1 MSISTIKEE
10 KFQKIFSRTEE
21 DFKNAS
27 NFFKELYE
35 ENLKEKKENLSPI
48 VEIEELKM
56 PIPENKEELLED
68 KYCQRFKSRFTRKFS
83 ERFVL
88 GKIRCDIV
96 LENPEFSFLL
106 FITESPKRKK
116 YLFENEVKY
125 IGIDYTGYSDD
136 LALISIV
143 TSDDK

>member
-56 PIPENKEELLED
+56 PIPENKEELFSD